1 MDRKVIIIDKNRIG
15 LFDLCSMKINESS
28 LDRVK
33 INYEL
38 DIRQDAVLES
48 KTLKRK
54 IDQLITRRRKYEN
67 R

>member
-15 LFDLCSMKINESS
+15 LFDLCSMKIDESS
-28 LDRVK
+28 IDRVK

-38 DIRQDAVLES
+38 EIRQDTVLES

-54 IDQLITRRRKYEN
+54 IDKLITQRRKYEN
-67 R
+67 K

>member
-15 LFDLCSMKINESS
+15 LFDLCSMKIDESS
-28 LDRVK
+28 IDRVK

-38 DIRQDAVLES
+38 EIRQDTVLKS

-54 IDQLITRRRKYEN
+54 IEKLITQRRKYEN
-67 R
+67 K

>member
-38 DIRQDAVLES
+38 DIRQDTVLES

-54 IDQLITRRRKYEN
+54 IDKLITQRRKYEN
-67 R
+67 K